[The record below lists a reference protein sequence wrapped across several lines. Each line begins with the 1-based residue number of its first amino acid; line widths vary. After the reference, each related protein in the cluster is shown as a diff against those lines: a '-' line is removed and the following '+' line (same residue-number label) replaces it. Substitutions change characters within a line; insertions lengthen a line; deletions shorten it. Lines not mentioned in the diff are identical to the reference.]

1 MKVPARCELPESD
14 CWDLTPLYRDEN
26 AWEDDFRKLDGV
38 LLDFLRWKGHLGD
51 SPDSLLQA
59 LKASDVL
66 GRLVEKLYTYAH
78 LKHDEDTADH
88 KASAR
93 FGRIEAK
100 NAAISG
106 ETAWFDPE
114 LMQID
119 EQKFAQFRNDPI
131 LAFYKRT
138 LDQLEEERKHT
149 LSEAEE
155 RILGLS
161 SELFGAGERSFS
173 LLNDADLEF
182 PATKEENGRKKIPLT
197 HGSYRK
203 LMESRDRGTRRIT
216 FCNTH
221 NTYGKFRNTFASML
235 ETTVKANV
243 LSAKLHHYPDAM
255 TAALSGANIPIRVY
269 TALIEAIHKH
279 LPSYHK
285 YFAYRAECMGMKKI
299 EMYDISNT
307 IVTAAPEKQYSWQE
321 AVELV
326 KNACKPLG
334 DEYGKVLQRA
344 FDERWIDIRECKG
357 KRSGAYSS
365 GCYDSNPYLL
375 LNYDNTLDGVST
387 LAHELGHS
395 LHSYFSHKTQDY
407 HYASYP
413 IFAAEIAS
421 TTNELLLHHYLMDH
435 SDDPVFRASLL
446 NNLLDTIRAT
456 MFRQTMFA
464 EFEANIY
471 ARCEADQP
479 LTADDLSD
487 EYAKLNAMYHGK
499 SVKQTPGIQYEWARI
514 PHFHYDFY
522 VYQYATGIA
531 AAVAFSRDILAGKT
545 EPYLNFLR
553 AGDSRDVID
562 IIRDAGVDF
571 STSAPVDAAA
581 ALFDSTLEELKR
593 CNHCIR

>member
-1 MKVPARCELPESD
+1 MKIPSRNELNTAD
-14 CWDLTPLYRDEN
+14 CWDLTPLYQNGD
-26 AWEDDFRKLDGV
+26 AWEEDFKKLDGK
-38 LLDFLRWKGHLGD
+38 LNDFMRWKGHLGD
-51 SPDSLLQA
+51 SPEALLKALQA
-59 LKASDVL
+59 SDDL
-66 GRLVEKLYTYAH
+66 DRLIEKLYTYAH
-78 LKHDEDTADH
+78 LKHDEDTADRE
-88 KASAR
+88 ASAR
-93 FGRIEAK
+93 YGRIESK

-106 ETAWFDPE
+106 DIAWFEPE

-119 EQKFAQFRNDPI
+119 EKRFEQFRMDPA

-161 SELFGAGERSFS
+161 SELFGAGDHIFS

-182 PATKEENGRKKIPLT
+182 PGVKEENGRKRIPLT
-197 HGSYRK
+197 HGSYRR
-203 LMESRDRGTRRIT
+203 LMESRDRGTRRST

-221 NTYGKFRNTFASML
+221 GTYGKFRNTFAAVL

-243 LSAKLHHYPDAM
+243 LSAKLHHYPNAM
-255 TAALSGANIPIRVY
+255 TAALSGANIPVRVY
-269 TALIEAIHKH
+269 KALIEAIHKH

-285 YFAYRAECMGMKKI
+285 YFAYRAECMGLKQI

-307 IVTAAPEKQYSWQE
+307 IVTAAPEQKYSWQD
-321 AVELV
+321 AVSLV
-326 KNACKPLG
+326 QNACKPLG
-334 DEYGKVLQRA
+334 EEYCRVLQRA
-344 FDERWIDIRECKG
+344 FDERWIDYKECKG

-365 GCYDSNPYLL
+365 GCYDSNPYILL
-375 LNYDNTLDGVST
+375 TFDNTLDGVST

-395 LHSYFSHKTQDY
+395 LHSYFSHTAQEY

-421 TTNELLLHHYLMDH
+421 TTNELLLHHYLMNH

-464 EFEANIY
+464 EFEAKIY
-471 ARCEADQP
+471 EKCENDEP
-479 LTADDLSD
+479 LTPDDLCH
-487 EYAKLNAMYHGK
+487 EYAELNALYHGK
-499 SVKQTPGIQYEWARI
+499 AVKQTPEIQYEWARI

-531 AAVAFSRDILAGKT
+531 AAVKFSQDILAGKT

-553 AGDSRDVID
+553 AGSSRDVID
-562 IIRDAGVDF
+562 VIRDAGVDF
-571 STSAPVDAAA
+571 ATSAPVDAAA
-581 ALFDSTLEELKR
+581 ALFDETLNELKR
-593 CNHCIR
+593 CNKK